1 MIDPASVAERIKKE
15 NQREAQELAQRRQ
28 HAQNLGKYMANQII
42 LRYPEVR
49 RVWGFGSTYETWR
62 SYRSTSDIDLALE
75 GGDVLEIFRI
85 TEGCEIPI
93 DLVSLED
100 CPPSMA
106 AAIRSHGVILAEVPC
121 D

>member
-1 MIDPASVAERIKKE
+1 MVDPVSVAERIKKE
-15 NQREAQELAQRRQ
+15 NQREAQELAQRHQ
-28 HAQNLGKYMANQII
+28 HAQNLGKHMARQI
-42 LRYPEVR
+42 LQRYPEAR

-62 SYRSTSDIDLALE
+62 SYRPTSDIDLALE
-75 GGDVLEIFRI
+75 GGDVLEILRL